1 MLSYIL
7 LIVIKQQIGQNHV
20 GGRNERVMRESS
32 RTAVM
37 KVSNIPETNP
47 LNDSGM
53 TIFTIRL
60 IHPMP
65 WILAVSSID

>member
-1 MLSYIL
+1 ML
-7 LIVIKQQIGQNHV
+7 V
-20 GGRNERVMRESS
+20 GEMRRVMRESS

-47 LNDSGM
+47 LNDNAM

-65 WILAVSSID
+65 WTLAVSSID